1 MSSRALKLLNLAK
14 KLSHT
19 EDNKNIPPG
28 KYLITQYYCNAKNIN
43 YTSCLIFLL
52 KIILQ

>member
-43 YTSCLIFLL
+43 YTCLIFLL